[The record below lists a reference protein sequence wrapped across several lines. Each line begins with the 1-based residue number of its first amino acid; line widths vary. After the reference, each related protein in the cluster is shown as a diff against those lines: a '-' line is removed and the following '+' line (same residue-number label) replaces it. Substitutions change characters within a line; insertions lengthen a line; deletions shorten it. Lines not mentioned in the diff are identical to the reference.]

1 MRRLTAAAGMLA
13 LLALSQAD
21 CQRQNGAR
29 ATHEDDAPPMTVVSM
44 GDPRGAAQL
53 IRGFYGIENS
63 SWRWAAKN
71 FAVTLGR
78 PSIDAQKGARL
89 EMSFNFLE
97 ASLQRTGA
105 ITISAKLNG
114 VALAPETF
122 SMAGDFAYARD
133 ISASELP
140 AKTALVEFN
149 VDKAL
154 PPADGDTRELA
165 LVVTAIGLLPK

>member
-13 LLALSQAD
+13 LLVLSQAD
-21 CQRQNGAR
+21 CQRQNAR
-29 ATHEDDAPPMTVVSM
+29 PASVEDDAPPMTVVSM

-53 IRGFYGIENS
+53 IRGFYGNENN
-63 SWRWAAKN
+63 SWRWTAKN
-71 FAVTLGR
+71 FAVTLAR
-78 PSIDAQKGARL
+78 PSIGARNGARL
-89 EMSFNFLE
+89 EMSFNLLE
-97 ASLQRTGA
+97 ANLQKTGA

-114 VALAPETF
+114 AALPPETF
-122 SMAGDFAYARD
+122 SMAGNFTYARD

-140 AKTALVEFN
+140 GKTALAEFN

-154 PPADGDTRELA
+154 PPGDGDTRELA